1 MPSFVC
7 FAKNCGFQTSAP
19 TEAEL
24 MTKIAEHAKTVHK
37 MDPIP
42 PDVMVKNGNGRQN
55 KARTIGRSGIFGTIS
70 DSHHSW
76 YFTLLD
82 KSWNRKSWKCC

>member
-19 TEAEL
+19 TEVEL
-24 MTKIAEHAKTVHK
+24 MTKIAEHAKTAHK

-42 PDVMVKNGNGRQN
+42 PDVMVKV
-55 KARTIGRSGIFGTIS
+55 KAAI
-70 DSHHSW
+70 
-76 YFTLLD
+76 
-82 KSWNRKSWKCC
+82 KK

>member
-1 MPSFVC
+1 VFLTGEKKMPSFAC
-7 FAKNCGFQTSAP
+7 IGKDCKFEASAA

-42 PDVMVKNGNGRQN
+42 PDIMVKV
-55 KARTIGRSGIFGTIS
+55 KAAI
-70 DSHHSW
+70 
-76 YFTLLD
+76 
-82 KSWNRKSWKCC
+82 KN